1 MIWALEGS
9 ILLAVLKGKMERKS
23 NVSVTDV
30 AEPSWNVILILW
42 PLNPWSWLHDSAEY
56 SENDICM
63 SAPKNCVPEDDDWI
77 SLCFQFDI
85 PLEQRR
91 NCQEL
96 VLHIGRQWEAV
107 SSPWRGTE
115 SSLMVRRVRSKRQ
128 ALVLGFFCG
137 AMMQN
142 SGRVNAVCLLFSFF
156 LFYFSVKSPSRR
168 TKNGMCKSLPTVN
181 VEKGDI
187 RNPRQ

>member
-42 PLNPWSWLHDSAEY
+42 PLNPWSWRHDSAEY

-77 SLCFQFDI
+77 PLCYQFDI
-85 PLEQRR
+85 LLEQRR

-96 VLHIGRQWEAV
+96 VLHICRQWEAV
-107 SSPWRGTE
+107 SSPWKGTE

-142 SGRVNAVCLLFSFF
+142 SGWVNALWSFF
-156 LFYFSVKSPSRR
+156 LSFLFF
-168 TKNGMCKSLPTVN
+168 C
-181 VEKGDI
+181 
-187 RNPRQ
+187 